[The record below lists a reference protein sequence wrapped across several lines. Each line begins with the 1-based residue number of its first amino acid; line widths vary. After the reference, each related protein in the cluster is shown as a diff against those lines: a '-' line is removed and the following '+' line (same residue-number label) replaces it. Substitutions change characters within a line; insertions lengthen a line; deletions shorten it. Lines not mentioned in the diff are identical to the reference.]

1 MERLEQILKLVSEME
16 RVDVNTLADK
26 LGVSR
31 VTVRKDLDKLESK
44 GFLRREHGF
53 AVSNSGDDLNVRLS
67 VNYDIKSKIAAKAA
81 EFVGDDETVL
91 IESGSTCALLAEAL
105 AQSKKNV
112 TIITNS
118 CFIADRIRK
127 YDNCKVILL
136 GGEYQKSSQV
146 TVGPLVKEMLKFF
159 HVRFL
164 FVGVDGFEDG
174 FGFTGKDMMRT
185 EVVSRMMAVSDEVV
199 VLTDSSKFLKVGNVS
214 QFKLG
219 DIHKIITDNH
229 IPADKEMKIVESG
242 VEIIKV

>member
-1 MERLEQILKLVSEME
+1 MERLEQILKLVSENE
-16 RVDVNTLADK
+16 RLDVNTLAEK

-67 VNYDIKSKIAAKAA
+67 VNYNIKFKIATKAA
-81 EFVGDDETVL
+81 EFVDDGETVL

-105 AQSKKNV
+105 ATYKKNI

-118 CFIADRIRK
+118 FFIADRIRK

-164 FVGVDGFEDG
+164 FVGVDGFEDE

-185 EVVSRMMAVSDEVV
+185 EVVSRMMAIADEVV
-199 VLTDSSKFLKVGNVS
+199 VLTDSSKFLKAGNVS

-219 DIHKIITDNH
+219 DINKIITDSN
-229 IPADKEMKIVESG
+229 IPFDKETKISKSG
-242 VEIIKV
+242 VEIFKV